1 MAYSEEKPSGGV
13 THLETNDEPQTFHGK
28 TNEVYSVA
36 LTDAVAK
43 DNQSMLSS
51 NMVKL
56 YCIMV
61 LVTLTSCMN
70 GYDGS
75 VMSSLNAMDP
85 FHEYFNI
92 SMEGSSI
99 GLVTALYSVGNIIGC
114 FFASPASDIMGRR
127 FGMSLGCTV
136 IVVGTIIQATTKAI
150 GGFMGGRLL
159 VGLGVT
165 LVTTSAPIYLIEIA
179 YPTWRG
185 IGSGLFNVCS
195 WYIGSM
201 TASWTTYGTG
211 FMTSNWSW
219 RIPVIIQAIP
229 AAIAMG
235 LVWLIP
241 ESPRWLIMHDRSE
254 EARKILVKYHGN
266 GREDSAVAQLECDEI
281 QAQLRYARELSTGQ
295 KWYDYRIIVNSSEVR
310 YRMFLVLLVTFFSQ
324 FIGGSISY
332 YMPVVYENLGI
343 TSSSKQLLLNALST
357 VVGFVF
363 GLAGSWTVESFGRR
377 NLFLWGTFLT
387 GLCYL
392 VMNVF
397 ASLANGHISDSMGY
411 GFIFMSFLYGAIFSF
426 CWTPLQAL
434 YPTEVLRND
443 IRVKGMAAQGV
454 LSNLGAFI
462 NMYATP
468 VSLQNIGWKTYTI
481 FLVIH
486 FVEWAFMYFFLVETK
501 GRSLEEL
508 DEIFT
513 DPKPVKKSL
522 EKKKVIVEGGVGV
535 MSKVEDC

>member
-1 MAYSEEKPSGGV
+1 
-13 THLETNDEPQTFHGK
+13 
-28 TNEVYSVA
+28 
-36 LTDAVAK
+36 
-43 DNQSMLSS
+43 
-51 NMVKL
+51 
-56 YCIMV
+56 
-61 LVTLTSCMN
+61 
-70 GYDGS
+70 
-75 VMSSLNAMDP
+75 
-85 FHEYFNI
+85 
-92 SMEGSSI
+92 
-99 GLVTALYSVGNIIGC
+99 
-114 FFASPASDIMGRR
+114 
-127 FGMSLGCTV
+127 
-136 IVVGTIIQATTKAI
+136 
-150 GGFMGGRLL
+150 
-159 VGLGVT
+159 
-165 LVTTSAPIYLIEIA
+165 
-179 YPTWRG
+179 
-185 IGSGLFNVCS
+185 
-195 WYIGSM
+195 
-201 TASWTTYGTG
+201 
-211 FMTSNWSW
+211 
-219 RIPVIIQAIP
+219 
-229 AAIAMG
+229 
-235 LVWLIP
+235 
-241 ESPRWLIMHDRSE
+241 
-254 EARKILVKYHGN
+254 
-266 GREDSAVAQLECDEI
+266 
-281 QAQLRYARELSTGQ
+281 
-295 KWYDYRIIVNSSEVR
+295 
-310 YRMFLVLLVTFFSQ
+310 MFLVLLVTFFSQ

-343 TSSSKQLLLNALST
+343 TSSSKQLLLNALNT

-397 ASLANGHISDSMGY
+397 ASLADGHISNSMGY

-454 LSNLGAFI
+454 LSGLGGFI

-468 VSLQNIGWKTYTI
+468 VALNNIGWKTYTI

-522 EKKKVIVEGGVGV
+522 QKKKVIVEGGLGV
-535 MSKVEDC
+535 LSKGEDC